1 MDRLT
6 AMRSFIE
13 VANTAS
19 FTQAADNLNLSRLQV
34 SRHVQE
40 IEDWL
45 KQRLLHRTTR
55 RVSLTAAGEALQ
67 RCEQIL
73 HQTMELE
80 MRALEQSGA
89 LRGSI
94 QFLHR

>member
-19 FTQAADNLNLSRLQV
+19 FTKATDNLNLSRLQI

-40 IEDWL
+40 VEDWL
-45 KQRLLHRTTR
+45 K
-55 RVSLTAAGEALQ
+55 
-67 RCEQIL
+67 
-73 HQTMELE
+73 
-80 MRALEQSGA
+80 
-89 LRGSI
+89 
-94 QFLHR
+94 

>member
-34 SRHVQE
+34 SRP
-40 IEDWL
+40 
-45 KQRLLHRTTR
+45 
-55 RVSLTAAGEALQ
+55 
-67 RCEQIL
+67 C
-73 HQTMELE
+73 
-80 MRALEQSGA
+80 SGN
-89 LRGSI
+89 
-94 QFLHR
+94 